1 MFPVGGSMGAVCS
14 FFWRGMVFWKGA
26 AFRVRL
32 AHVRWGAVD
41 RRSSAKEEGS
51 ALPVR
56 VGGVSMLVVSES
68 SRACRDSTT
77 ARGVRALGERVRGC
91 DLSY

>member
-1 MFPVGGSMGAVCS
+1 MLKKSKPGRALPARVGG
-14 FFWRGMVFWKGA
+14 R
-26 AFRVRL
+26 
-32 AHVRWGAVD
+32 VD

-56 VGGVSMLVVSES
+56 VGGVSMRVVSES

-77 ARGVRALGERVRGC
+77 VRGVRALGERVQGC